1 MNTEPT
7 HRTSHLLAEVMVG
20 SEEKGWKMSWS
31 IELLWIHSFQQSKS
45 LCTKLVRNQS
55 TNLSGFH
62 VFPPSS
68 TFPSRPMARLVPARR
83 VREGENA
90 AAEPTR
96 RVETA
101 SFMVMEGA
109 CWGIRVANGRACC
122 DDDETMR
129 QDENRRTVMSVWSWV
144 EWVSPFDTF
153 LLPVSCCFLVKKHE
167 PQILPPWKLR

>member
-7 HRTSHLLAEVMVG
+7 HRTSHLLAEVTVR
-20 SEEKGWKMSWS
+20 SEEKGLKES
-31 IELLWIHSFQQSKS
+31 ELEHCIIVDSFIPTIKISVQII
-45 LCTKLVRNQS
+45 VRNQS

-101 SFMVMEGA
+101 SFMVMEDAVGK
-109 CWGIRVANGRACC
+109 WH
-122 DDDETMR
+122 DDET
-129 QDENRRTVMSVWSWV
+129 RRTD
-144 EWVSPFDTF
+144 E
-153 LLPVSCCFLVKKHE
+153 
-167 PQILPPWKLR
+167 Q